1 MFFALSFD
9 LSHNFKLFV
18 QPLVKFI
25 INTLTFVISLKLI
38 MRLNGDSIKKINKLL
53 FDHLIQD
60 TNREFVSFLN
70 FMDVANG
77 TKKVLILSLKT
88 LIFLFSI
95 LKST

>member
-9 LSHNFKLFV
+9 LSHNFKLFI

-38 MRLNGDSIKKINKLL
+38 MRLIERRFNKKINKLL

-95 LKST
+95 